1 MRSLNEL
8 STCGEVI
15 NVWKKYQ
22 SKHGKQADVEQRKPT
37 DNNAGNFSVH
47 TGRVG
52 RPKMWKNMTEA
63 EQINYVQSLEAQSRK
78 QGSRRKHRII
88 GGIATILAV
97 VLLFFVFIVFT
108 MKPTTKPTATSTKSE
123 KVESRKHKQKPM
135 NRIEAGRA
143 ISSELFEL
151 KDAAEDYQD
160 NGDQQALVSRLQDL
174 QAQNEQLETR
184 LPEGHAKEAVQ
195 TINKTASQVEQNPQN
210 AGNIVQNNVNDLA
223 QKSGFWGNIY
233 YRIRSLISSYQ

>member
-1 MRSLNEL
+1 M
-8 STCGEVI
+8 
-15 NVWKKYQ
+15 WKRYV
-22 SKHGKQADVEQRKPT
+22 SKHGKRADTVKTQPAEK
-37 DNNAGNFSVH
+37 DVGNFRVH

-52 RPKMWKNMTEA
+52 RPKLWKNMTE
-63 EQINYVQSLEAQSRK
+63 EEKINYAQSLEVQNRK
-78 QGSRRKHRII
+78 QSSRRKYQII
-88 GGIATILAV
+88 GGIVTIIAL
-97 VLLFFVFIVFT
+97 VLLFLVFIVFT
-108 MKPTTKPTATSTKSE
+108 MKPTTAPTSSSTRSE
-123 KVESRKHKQKPM
+123 KVDSRKHKQKPM

-160 NGDQQALVSRLQDL
+160 NGDQQALISRLQDL

-195 TINKTASQVEQNPQN
+195 TINQTASQVEQNPQN

-233 YRIRSLISSYQ
+233 YRVRSLISSYQ

>member
-1 MRSLNEL
+1 M
-8 STCGEVI
+8 
-15 NVWKKYQ
+15 
-22 SKHGKQADVEQRKPT
+22 QADPSSQNQRNDT
-37 DNNAGNFSVH
+37 SDGNFSVH

-52 RPKMWKNMTEA
+52 RPKRWKNMTE
-63 EQINYVQSLEAQSRK
+63 EEKISYVQSLEQRKGKSRI
-78 QGSRRKHRII
+78 HRTI
-88 GGIATILAV
+88 GGIVAILAL

-108 MKPTTKPTATSTKSE
+108 MKPTTEPSTASTKSE
-123 KVESRKHKQKPM
+123 KVESRKHKQRSM
-135 NRIEAGRA
+135 SRIEAGRA
-143 ISSELFEL
+143 ISNELFEL

-174 QAQNEQLETR
+174 QMQNEQLETR

-223 QKSGFWGNIY
+223 QQSGFWGNIY
-233 YRIRSLISSYQ
+233 YRVRSLISSYQ